1 VTSSIVRALILG
13 IVQGITEF
21 LPVSSSAHLVLTPWL
36 LQWENP
42 GLAFDAMLHLGTLL
56 AVVAYFWRDL
66 WELVVSGL
74 VSIRERSLGDDP
86 NRRMAWFIVIGTL
99 PAAVLGF
106 ALEDFFEGLFGA
118 PLRVGVLLLG
128 TGLLLASSERWSR
141 RRQDLAELGLLD
153 ALFVGLGQA
162 LAIAPGISRS
172 GATISAGLA
181 RGLGREAAARF
192 SFLLSVPIV
201 FGAGLFSLK
210 ELLESP
216 WIIESPWSLLAGF
229 LSAAISG
236 FLSIKFLLSYLRTRS
251 LYPFAV
257 YCWAVGLLA
266 MLVTLLSL
274 R

>member
-1 VTSSIVRALILG
+1 LRALILG

-21 LPVSSSAHLVLTPWL
+21 LPISSSAHLVLTPWL
-36 LQWENP
+36 LRWENP

-66 WELVVSGL
+66 WELLSSG
-74 VSIRERSLGDDP
+74 VASVRERSLADDP
-86 NRRMAWFIVIGTL
+86 SRRLAWLIVIGTL
-99 PAAVLGF
+99 PAVVLGLT
-106 ALEDFFEGLFGA
+106 LEDFFEALFGA
-118 PLRVGVLLLG
+118 PLWVGVLLLG
-128 TGLLLASSERWSR
+128 TGLLLASSERLSR
-141 RRQDLAELGLLD
+141 RKMDLSELGGWD
-153 ALFVGLGQA
+153 AVFVGLGQA

-172 GATISAGLA
+172 GATISAGLW

-192 SFLLSVPIV
+192 SFLLSVPVV

-216 WIIESPWSLLAGF
+216 WVIDSPLTLLVGF

-251 LYPFAV
+251 LYPFAI
-257 YCWAVGLLA
+257 YCWAAGLVA
-266 MLVTLLSL
+266 ILVAVLSL
-274 R
+274 